1 MNLKL
6 LAPWVAVIAVLALA
20 GASEPAQARGHG
32 GHGGHGHGHMGAG
45 GWAPRFS
52 SVRQFSSHRHFAV
65 RHFRHHRRF
74 AFVGVYPYTYGDGCY
89 WLKRRA
95 VYTGSSYWWRRYS
108 ACRHGYY

>member
-6 LAPWVAVIAVLALA
+6 VASGLAALA
-20 GASEPAQARGHG
+20 MLAFASASEPAQARGR
-32 GHGGHGHGHMGAG
+32 GGHGHHMGAG

-52 SVRQFSSHRHFAV
+52 SARQFSSPRRFV
-65 RHFRHHRRF
+65 VRRHFRHHRR
-74 AFVGVYPYTYGDGCY
+74 FVGVYPYTYGDGCY

-95 VYTGSSYWWRRYS
+95 IYTGSSYWWRRFY